1 MGPTHTRK
9 RIKSLSHEIRDVT
22 EREHVVFALSYQVL
36 SGCLC
41 ELWVLLRVSHLEVAI
56 EYKEG

>member
-9 RIKSLSHEIRDVT
+9 RIKSLGHEVRDVT
-22 EREHVVFALSYQVL
+22 EREYVVLALSYQIL
-36 SGCLC
+36 SGLLC
-41 ELWVLLRVSHLEVAI
+41 DLRVLLRVSHLEVAI